1 VQVEEL
7 APAPTQ
13 EPAIEATS
21 VAAAPL
27 PTAASRSNR
36 LPPAPVSNA
45 QPPIDLTPA
54 GVAGGGPASTRT
66 PLTSSTLVV
75 VAIGLL
81 AAGGSWGFYYLLRES
96 D

>member
-1 VQVEEL
+1 
-7 APAPTQ
+7 
-13 EPAIEATS
+13 
-21 VAAAPL
+21 
-27 PTAASRSNR
+27 
-36 LPPAPVSNA
+36 VSNA

-54 GVAGGGPASTRT
+54 GMAGGGPASTRA

-75 VAIGLL
+75 VGIGLL